1 MTFDLPQRK
10 SFWEPQD
17 LGMRSLEDTKTTL
30 TFCISE
36 EQLLILAEANGNSQ
50 YYCTLFETTRR
61 SDFLFHLPDDFPRK
75 VGFSGAMFHFLTFG
89 SPNIFFSTCQSQVRF
104 CMCIYI
110 YIQAYVKIRYTI
122 VVHSRTIC
130 SIYSDTMK
138 FVV

>member
-1 MTFDLPQRK
+1 MTWGWFMTFDLPQRK

-89 SPNIFFSTCQSQVRF
+89 SPNIFLVLASH
-104 CMCIYI
+104 
-110 YIQAYVKIRYTI
+110 K
-122 VVHSRTIC
+122 
-130 SIYSDTMK
+130 
-138 FVV
+138 